1 MKLIDGDNTYNVLTL
16 NLDEGDVLV
25 VDFKDNQPNT
35 ESLSKYREYLK
46 DIFPNNRILF
56 ISNGIELGII
66 KGGSNIE

>member
-25 VDFKDNQPNT
+25 VDFKDNQPNA

-56 ISNGIELGII
+56 ISNDIELGII